1 MLFDVILRTQSILID
16 WLVVLFQLLLSGII
30 TPNQS
35 SDYTMFTDVTDMVVI
50 LMQMMQL
57 NDNQQNSNPT
67 SNNGVNSEVFKYSA
81 IVRKLRVSHKNYMYL
96 HAKDSF
102 QLKSLNAKVA
112 II

>member
-1 MLFDVILRTQSILID
+1 MLFDVILRTQSILVD

-57 NDNQQNSNPT
+57 NDNQQTSNPT
-67 SNNGVNSEVFKYSA
+67 SNNSVSSEVLKYSA
-81 IVRKLRVSHKNYMYL
+81 IVRKLRVIHQNYMYCR
-96 HAKDSF
+96 AKEMS
-102 QLKSLNAKVA
+102 SLSYF
-112 II
+112 